1 MKNQTVIQSKRLELF
16 SCTADINLQTAV
28 RKMVQE
34 DVSCL
39 VVVDDAGALAG
50 LLTRID
56 LVKVCLQNDNWGQE
70 LARDHMV
77 TDVITAAPETTLGDV
92 AKTLLDHHIHRVVIV
107 REEDGRRIPVA
118 IVSAADLVY
127 HMARE

>member
-1 MKNQTVIQSKRLELF
+1 
-16 SCTADINLQTAV
+16 
-28 RKMVQE
+28 
-34 DVSCL
+34 
-39 VVVDDAGALAG
+39 
-50 LLTRID
+50 
-56 LVKVCLQNDNWGQE
+56 
-70 LARDHMV
+70 MV

-92 AKTLLDHHIHRVVIV
+92 GKTLLAHHIHRVVIV

>member
-107 REEDGRRIPVA
+107 REEDGRRLPVA